1 MLAKLGS
8 RMGNVFEAP
17 GGAEGAEE
25 EEEGAVEE
33 GEEEANLHSAASAG
47 TGAVMKGSEGSQGAR

>member
-17 GGAEGAEE
+17 GGAEGA